1 MLSMESTS
9 TSLLVRLRQSDDRE
23 AWDSFVTLYGPLI
36 FRWARRTG
44 LREDDATDLVQDV
57 MAVLV
62 KKLPEFQY
70 DKSKSFRA
78 WLKTVTLNRWRDLQR
93 RQTAPLVDATDSE
106 IARIPDPLV
115 DDFWDRE
122 LQQQVVARA
131 LALMEQDFEQATWE
145 ACKRYVFSEES
156 PDDLAAE
163 YGISVWTIYS
173 AKSRLVKKL
182 RDELDGMLD

>member
-1 MLSMESTS
+1 MESTS

-23 AWDSFVTLYGPLI
+23 AWDRFVTLYGPLI

-44 LREDDATDLVQDV
+44 LRDDDATDLVQDV

-62 KKLPEFQY
+62 KKLPQFQY
-70 DKSKSFRA
+70 DKTKSFRA
-78 WLKTVTLNRWRDLQR
+78 WLKTVTMNRWRDLQR
-93 RQTAPLVDATDSE
+93 RRSVPMAPATDSE
-106 IARIPDPLV
+106 IARIPDPLAN
-115 DDFWDRE
+115 DFWERE
-122 LQQQVVARA
+122 FRQQVVARA
-131 LALMEQDFEQATWE
+131 LVLMQQDFESATWE

-182 RDELDGMLD
+182 RDELGGMLG